1 MVRKPPKLKKWALD
15 QMLQDSR
22 ELGRVSMVLA
32 LRDSCTYHTPH
43 TCIFFPLPRTST
55 TKDIIN

>member
-1 MVRKPPKLKKWALD
+1 MVRKPPKLKKWALN

-32 LRDSCTYHTPH
+32 LGDPYTH